1 MTAFG
6 LFLAIGASPARADG
20 EPPCP
25 DTKATNLVLQV
36 PSQVAVGRPAVIA
49 LHLTGADNRY
59 YYTLSDHVSVAA
71 ADPAHPIAHP
81 VEDDPVS
88 LGLDDAVANV
98 TFSPG
103 DGAAVVNARWVERI
117 DDGPSKY
124 QYHYCSRSAAAAV
137 ITPVAGRLP
146 RVKLSRDRD
155 SGLTV
160 SPSDPLTK
168 QGCALAATEP
178 LTVEARSGC
187 QRATFAM
194 TDPCEFLSDDNG
206 HPGAFLHHTGPINGP
221 RFHMTA
227 ASSEGISVDGRGSE
241 DAVRTVTYRVLLG
254 STVVTKGHFW
264 IRVDR
269 YPGYDIY
276 EGADEFVNTCI
287 DDTYKLHSR
296 DHRLYCYV
304 PGGVIRDYYFTK
316 RPKMPN

>member
-1 MTAFG
+1 MEACGLRKAFG
-6 LFLAIGASPARADG
+6 SSQALDGVDLAIPRGSVYGVLGPNGAGKTTTIRILATLLRPDAGTAR
-20 EPPCP
+20 
-25 DTKATNLVLQV
+25 VL
-36 PSQVAVGRPAVIA
+36 G
-49 LHLTGADNRY
+49 
-59 YYTLSDHVSVAA
+59 HVV
-71 ADPAHPIAHP
+71 
-81 VEDDPVS
+81 
-88 LGLDDAVANV
+88 NV
-98 TFSPG
+98 TFSAG

-178 LTVEARSGC
+178 LTVEARSGS

-206 HPGAFLHHTGPINGP
+206 QPGAFLRHTGPINGP

-276 EGADEFVNTCI
+276 EGTDEFVNTCI

-316 RPKMPN
+316 RPKMPKWARQVFTSAEACWRAA